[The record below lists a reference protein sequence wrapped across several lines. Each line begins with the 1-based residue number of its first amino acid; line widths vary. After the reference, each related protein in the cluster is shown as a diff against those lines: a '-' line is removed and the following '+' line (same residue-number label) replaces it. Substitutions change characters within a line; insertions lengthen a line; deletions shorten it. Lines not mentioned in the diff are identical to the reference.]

1 MKFSIENEIKE
12 QIFFWIRP
20 SLNRVILSI
29 IAVYIYYNI
38 YGEISGGI
46 IPILFFPTFY
56 IAYIFIKYPENL
68 NWRNKNPTVPKEGF
82 IVELN
87 EIFEGKYEAVII
99 FFVLYISLNFFLY
112 KNLIKRFYRKYI
124 KK

>member
-1 MKFSIENEIKE
+1 MNLLLKE
-12 QIFFWIRP
+12 FLILLRP

-38 YGEISGGI
+38 YGKISGGI

-68 NWRNKNPTVPKEGF
+68 NWKNNNPTIPGEGL

-87 EIFEGKYEAVII
+87 EIFEGEYQAVII
-99 FFVLYISLNFFLY
+99 FFVLYTFLNLFLY
-112 KNLIKRFYRKYI
+112 KNYIKIFYRKYI
-124 KK
+124 KR